1 MKTLQSISPI
11 NATSIRAEKEEK
23 DEEKSTPI
31 SEKLLKTRQ
40 IFLSGGVDSKLAKQ
54 TIMSLLALEADD
66 SEKDITL
73 FVNSPGGSVNDGF
86 AIYDTI
92 RFIQPRVRIVA
103 SGLCASIATVILI
116 AAAKEDRLAMPNT
129 RLLIHQ
135 PLIPMQVYGPAS
147 DLEITAFEI
156 IKTREKI
163 NELLAAECSQ
173 PLDRVTKDTQRDYW
187 MDAEASVEYGLVTRI
202 ITKRSELDD

>member
-1 MKTLQSISPI
+1 MKTLQSLAPLC
-11 NATSIRAEKEEK
+11 ATSIHAEK
-23 DEEKSTPI
+23 DEKDDEKSTPI

-40 IFLSGGVDSKLAKQ
+40 LFLSGGVDSKLAKQ
-54 TIMSLLALEADD
+54 TIMGLLALEADD
-66 SEKDITL
+66 PEKDITL

-92 RFIQPRVRIVA
+92 RFIKPRVKIVA

-116 AAAKEDRLAMPNT
+116 AAAKKDRLAMPNT

-147 DLEITAFEI
+147 DLEITATEI

-163 NELLAAECSQ
+163 NALLAEECGQ
-173 PLDRVTKDTQRDYW
+173 DLDRVIKDTQRDYW
-187 MDAEASVEYGLVTRI
+187 MDAEGAVKYGLVTRI
-202 ITKRSELDD
+202 ITERAELDD